1 MLPDYP
7 VLPDQNPFHRVACD
21 MPSTIFPP
29 HLRNS
34 GLRGRPNSARPKRSL
49 RCAMPGHTQEQA
61 LTCRNSHNITM
72 IAPFVQTTPHST
84 GSKGAMGGVNL
95 SKRSSLSGWPR
106 HRLDQETMAPH
117 PPTMPKHIF
126 LAPSPPRPSAM
137 PDYIEQG
144 TLNINMERIL
154 SNRSALPMQ
163 CPPQGNTDTRGV
175 IGRNKWLQHPSCR
188 RQIAN
193 TDTRCVN
200 GRDEWL
206 QHPSCRLQIAQQAL
220 TRRMGDRQGT
230 AKMFM
235 DPWKRQEKHYS
246 HLRKVSAHLVRL
258 QGSNSRGGLE
268 MESEGGVHNTGV
280 PQSM

>member
-126 LAPSPPRPSAM
+126 FWLHHLQ
-137 PDYIEQG
+137 DQVQCQI
-144 TLNINMERIL
+144 T
-154 SNRSALPMQ
+154 SNRALSTSTWNAFSATEVPFQCSVLLKATLTQEELLEEINGCNTLPA
-163 CPPQGNTDTRGV
+163 D
-175 IGRNKWLQHPSCR
+175 
-188 RQIAN
+188 
-193 TDTRCVN
+193 
-200 GRDEWL
+200 
-206 QHPSCRLQIAQQAL
+206 
-220 TRRMGDRQGT
+220 
-230 AKMFM
+230 
-235 DPWKRQEKHYS
+235 
-246 HLRKVSAHLVRL
+246 VRL
-258 QGSNSRGGLE
+258 QTPTQDAL
-268 MESEGGVHNTGV
+268 MEETNGCSTLPVDFRLHSKPLHAEWGIDRALQRCSWILGNAKRNTTAIYARYLHTWLDFKEAIAEV
-280 PQSM
+280 V